1 MKIILKEDHGILG
14 SAGDVVEVKAGYA
27 RNFLIP
33 RGIAKVANDSNVKA
47 MNELRRQQ
55 HKKIEKEV
63 EDAKKLAG
71 ELEKV
76 KLSMTVKTG
85 EDNKVFGAVT
95 SQNLADALHE
105 KGFESIDKRKILL
118 PHPIREIGEFP
129 VKIKVYGEVMAEIS
143 VKVEKELTE
152 EDIANAKKEAEA
164 KAKAEAEAEAKPEEV
179 TETVADET
187 EEIKAED
194 SETAQVETQEEAVEE
209 SSNETAAEE
218 KVEEKAEDTTE
229 ESGDNKEEETK
240 E

>member
-33 RGIAKVANDSNVKA
+33 RGIAKVANDSNIKA

-129 VKIKVYGEVMAEIS
+129 VKIKVYGEVMAEIN
-143 VKVEKELTE
+143 VKVDKELTE
-152 EDIANAKKEAEA
+152 EDIAKAKKEAEEKAQA
-164 KAKAEAEAEAKPEEV
+164 KTEEV
-179 TETVADET
+179 TETAVEET
-187 EEIKAED
+187 AEEVKAED
-194 SETAQVETQEEAVEE
+194 SQEETKEETQEERQDEAVEE
-209 SSNETAAEE
+209 TSDEPVA
-218 KVEEKAEDTTE
+218 EEKAEDTTE
-229 ESGDNKEEETK
+229 ESEESKEEETK